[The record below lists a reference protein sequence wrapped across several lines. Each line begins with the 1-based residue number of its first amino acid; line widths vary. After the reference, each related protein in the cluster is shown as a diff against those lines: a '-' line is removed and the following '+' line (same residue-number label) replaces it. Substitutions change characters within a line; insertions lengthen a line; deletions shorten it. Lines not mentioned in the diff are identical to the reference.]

1 MLVRYFRFFAVMAG
15 MIFLLPARAEE
26 QLFTS
31 SERQTGLIELY
42 TSEGCSSCPPAD
54 KWLSSL
60 QDNPELWKKI
70 IPLAFHVDYWD
81 YIGWKDRFAMPTYTQ
96 RQRNY
101 ARQHSLRT
109 IYTPGFIYNGRE
121 WRNWFVK
128 RFFDFPEGEV
138 PGVLSLAVEADH
150 ARVRFNP
157 VQPLNTRVG
166 YNLALLGLGLKTE
179 IKAGENSGRTLNHNF
194 VVLDLN
200 HGPMEVQD
208 GVFTAY
214 APLPKS
220 DIRAARYAVAVWI
233 NRGDDISPIQATGGY
248 IKE

>member
-1 MLVRYFRFFAVMAG
+1 M
-15 MIFLLPARAEE
+15 PA
-26 QLFTS
+26 
-31 SERQTGLIELY
+31 Y
-42 TSEGCSSCPPAD
+42 T
-54 KWLSSL
+54 L
-60 QDNPELWKKI
+60 
-70 IPLAFHVDYWD
+70 
-81 YIGWKDRFAMPTYTQ
+81 

-150 ARVRFNP
+150 ARVSFNP
-157 VQPLNTRVG
+157 VQPLNSRLE
-166 YNLALLGLGLKTE
+166 YYIALLGLGLETM
-179 IKAGENSGRTLNHNF
+179 IKAGENSGRTLNHDF

-208 GVFTAY
+208 GGFTAY
-214 APLPKS
+214 ALLPKS
-220 DIRAARYAVAVWI
+220 DIKADRYAVAVWI

-248 IKE
+248 IK